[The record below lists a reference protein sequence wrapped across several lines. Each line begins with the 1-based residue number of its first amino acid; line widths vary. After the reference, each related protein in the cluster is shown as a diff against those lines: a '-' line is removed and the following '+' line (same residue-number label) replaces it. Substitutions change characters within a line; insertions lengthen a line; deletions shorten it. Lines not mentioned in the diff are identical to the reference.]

1 MQSLLDPCPMEIIG
15 IFKNWKSP
23 FPWKNNFCPNLG
35 KKRPRMAPKWGFK
48 FFEKFCQNENIY
60 FFVIDISPPT
70 PYLENFWFLSY
81 GAKRCWQIK
90 FQQSFKCN
98 ISRKQWMMNF
108 IFGMQIDI
116 KVLHKLILSS
126 WVCIARY
133 AQSTL
138 NEKFAYFCIISRKM
152 WGWSWFFVCR

>member
-35 KKRPRMAPKWGFK
+35 KKDPEWLLNGVLNFLK
-48 FFEKFCQNENIY
+48 N
-60 FFVIDISPPT
+60 FVKMKTYI
-70 PYLENFWFLSY
+70 FLLLLIFHH
-81 GAKRCWQIK
+81 QPHI
-90 FQQSFKCN
+90 CN

-116 KVLHKLILSS
+116 EVLHKVILSS

-138 NEKFAYFCIISRKM
+138 NEKFAYFCIISRKT